1 MASELVCLY
10 VSLPFSRRSL
20 LRRLSLTVEP
30 LITTVSVSELGL
42 VSIDD
47 GKLYVSC
54 SLVSVT
60 FAAVFRPAVAL
71 KSALR
76 LVEAVI

>member
-1 MASELVCLY
+1 M
-10 VSLPFSRRSL
+10 
-20 LRRLSLTVEP
+20 EP
-30 LITTVSVSELGL
+30 LITNVNELGL
-42 VSIDD
+42 VLIND
-47 GKLYVSC
+47 GKLYLSF

-71 KSALR
+71 KSEVR